1 MQTDNKRKGIEGI
14 VKWPFLHGRLT
25 SEKSFVAVIVV
36 VVVLSKSDRF
46 SESSQQQALDEVPS
60 NLDVKCRRAERYC
73 FPLFSF
79 FSLSLFFMKGETT
92 QEHEEDCF
100 QE

>member
-14 VKWPFLHGRLT
+14 GKWPFLHGRLT

-46 SESSQQQALDEVPS
+46 SESSQQQALFVPPPLALQHIACRITLSEVMIVYGQFCLIYLTFVH
-60 NLDVKCRRAERYC
+60 NK
-73 FPLFSF
+73 
-79 FSLSLFFMKGETT
+79 
-92 QEHEEDCF
+92 
-100 QE
+100 